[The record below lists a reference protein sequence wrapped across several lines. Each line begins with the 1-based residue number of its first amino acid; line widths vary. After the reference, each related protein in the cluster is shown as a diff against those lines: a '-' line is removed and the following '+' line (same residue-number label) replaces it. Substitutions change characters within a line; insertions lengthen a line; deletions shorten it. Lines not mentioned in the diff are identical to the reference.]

1 MRRRALLA
9 ASTASGGGGGN
20 ESFYAEFFFDYCE
33 ANVFYIY
40 CYRAPDSLG
49 QQCYEKAQE
58 LIGKYGINDGFSISL
73 TNPIDYGFEVY
84 IEGELCTGIYRD
96 TVGTTFLRTD
106 GAYDFTQIVNGGTI
120 QYEG

>member
-9 ASTASGGGGGN
+9 ASAASGGGGGN

-33 ANVFYIY
+33 DNMFYIN

-49 QQCYEKAQE
+49 QQCYEKAQGLTE
-58 LIGKYGINDGFSISL
+58 KYGIYDGNSTLL

-84 IEGELCTGIYRD
+84 IEGELCTGIYID
-96 TVGTTFLRTD
+96 YAGGLFLITD
-106 GAYDFTQIVNGGTI
+106 GAYAYTQIFNNGTI